1 MDLKKTGAFLAASR
15 KKQKMTQKEL
25 AEEIGVTDKA
35 VSRWETGRGFPDV
48 SVLQPLA
55 QALGVSVAEIVK
67 GEKIEPENAGE
78 QADSAVVEAL
88 GYAGRMG
95 RKTFGA
101 LTALLGACIAASP
114 LVLAVRG
121 PLLPEI
127 CLLGIAITAV
137 GALLFFGRAPGRP
150 FRFSTRL
157 AGVLACAALT
167 AALVLEATPWGAVL
181 IFAPGP
187 GETVRET
194 FSYFSLTPFGYA
206 NFFPLLTAVLTVS
219 AGGLSIF
226 LLAKRLRTAK
236 LQNVAFLCTAAALL
250 CSAAPVVL
258 LGAAY
263 GSATGAA
270 ISILLLASLVFQAF
284 ANRRSGV

>member
-1 MDLKKTGAFLAASR
+1 M
-15 KKQKMTQKEL
+15 
-25 AEEIGVTDKA
+25 
-35 VSRWETGRGFPDV
+35 
-48 SVLQPLA
+48 
-55 QALGVSVAEIVK
+55 
-67 GEKIEPENAGE
+67 
-78 QADSAVVEAL
+78 
-88 GYAGRMG
+88 
-95 RKTFGA
+95 
-101 LTALLGACIAASP
+101 
-114 LVLAVRG
+114 
-121 PLLPEI
+121 
-127 CLLGIAITAV
+127 
-137 GALLFFGRAPGRP
+137 
-150 FRFSTRL
+150 

-236 LQNVAFLCTAAALL
+236 LQNAAFLCTAAALL

-258 LGAAY
+258 LGVAY
-263 GSATGAA
+263 GTVTGAA

-284 ANRRSGV
+284 ANRRSGG